1 MLKALA
7 IYPVFDHVTEY
18 SAKWCKKLIEHL
30 KSKCKVVEVGGR
42 RVKREEVE
50 GYIKGEDPYIVIFY
64 DHGREGAW
72 FGSEGEHVIDLRN
85 VSLLSGRIAYS
96 MSCRSAK
103 ILGREAFK
111 KKCKVF
117 VGYVEDFV
125 FNVKDEEIFCR
136 AVNYGLIIWLE
147 GEEDW
152 INVKRKWID
161 YWNKLIDEADDPW
174 TKMWLRH
181 DRDSL
186 RIIAEGVDEP
196 ETKCPARKT
205 AVKLFG
211 SAGWRISR
219 ETAVSVLFFAV
230 GFTMAVL
237 DVSRVLG
244 EIIMLFSYTTLI
256 YEYLKLILNR

>member
-30 KSKCKVVEVGGR
+30 KPKCKVVEVGGR

-72 FGSEGEHVIDLRN
+72 FGSEDEHVIDVRN
-85 VSLLSGRIAYS
+85 ASLLSGRIVYS
-96 MSCRSAK
+96 MACRSAK
-103 ILGREAFK
+103 VLGYEAFK

-125 FNVKDEEIFCR
+125 FNVKDEEVFCR

-181 DRDSL
+181 DRDAL
-186 RIIAEGVDEP
+186 RVIAEGVDEP

-219 ETAVSVLFFAV
+219 GVALSIVMFAG
-230 GFTMAVL
+230 GFV
-237 DVSRVLG
+237 
-244 EIIMLFSYTTLI
+244 TTLVTT
-256 YEYLKLILNR
+256 LKLSGLLLILISYLILLHEYAELIT